1 MKTNI
6 VRLRRHKGNHR
17 LLSDIAERVDR
28 LWNAANYVCRQ
39 RFIKGERIPSYK
51 VLCELMPKLYS
62 QDYARLPSDIAQEVL
77 KKLTEAWAS
86 FFALGVRFKAGKL
99 QFRPG
104 LVKYRKDRSGKYRK
118 DFIPVKSSRSYGLS
132 RSELTLPLP
141 VDLRTKGRLR
151 CAVQGE
157 LRHSGKSG
165 RLELTYDRADRVW
178 RATASVETAERKFR
192 QGKRAAAI
200 DLGLRVTASLSVEG
214 QDSSHHFRG
223 REMLKEFGYWTRRI
237 SEVQKELATRKLKS
251 SRRLSQLYQIRRRRL
266 EHAQRAIAKAI
277 AGLCRASAVGMVFI
291 GWPKGIRDD
300 VYVQKDWRGRIHN
313 YWNFNRFATILIA
326 ALERQQIAGKQVGE
340 RGTSSTCPWTLN
352 KEHVMRRSPRWKLAC
367 KDCSLS
373 MHSDA
378 AGSSNILAFNKPGI
392 TRDGAKAAPA
402 PRTHQWDNHRWVLR
416 AKSSQPYRD
425 FLAAA

>member
-6 VRLRRHKGNHR
+6 VRLRRHKGNHAV
-17 LLSDIAERVDR
+17 LSEVAERVDR
-28 LWNAANYVCRQ
+28 LWNAANYMCRQ
-39 RFIKGERIPSYK
+39 RFIKGEGVPGYAA
-51 VLCELMPKLYS
+51 LCKLIPKLYP
-62 QDYARLPSDIAQEVL
+62 QDCARLPSDIAQEVL
-77 KKLTEAWAS
+77 KKLSEAWRS
-86 FFALGVRFKAGKL
+86 FFGLCARFKAGKL

-104 LVKYRKDRSGKYRK
+104 LVKYRKDRAGTYRK

-132 RSELTLPLP
+132 RTELTLPLP
-141 VDLRTKGRLR
+141 ADLRTKGRLR
-151 CAVQGE
+151 CSVQGE
-157 LRHSGKSG
+157 LRHIGKYG

-192 QGKRAAAI
+192 EGKRAAAM
-200 DLGLRVTASLSVEG
+200 DLGLRVTASLSIEG
-214 QDSSHHFRG
+214 QATSHHFRG

-237 SEVQKELATRKLKS
+237 SEVQRELAKRKLKS

-277 AGLCRASAVGMVFI
+277 AGLCHASWVGMVYI

-300 VYVQKDWRGRIHN
+300 VYVRKDWRGRIHN
-313 YWNFNRFATILIA
+313 YWNFNRFAAILIA
-326 ALERQQIAGKQVGE
+326 ALERHQIAAKQVGE

-352 KEHVMRRSPRWKLAC
+352 RKHVMRRAPRWKLAC
-367 KDCSLS
+367 KDCGLS

-402 PRTHQWDNHRWVLR
+402 PRTHQWNNHRWVLR
-416 AKSSQPYRD
+416 AKSSQHYRD
-425 FLAAA
+425 TLAAA